1 MRGVD
6 FGVEVVRPFASEAEV
21 AYDFWALHNFVADR
35 VIECKE
41 GYIAGTNPME
51 RGLQPAQRSHL
62 CRDLDHDRRTGR
74 RGVMSVGYSLG

>member
-21 AYDFWALHNFVADR
+21 AYDFWALHNFVADL

-51 RGLQPAQRSHL
+51 DEGMFEVFNRRSGPIFAAISITIDAPA
-62 CRDLDHDRRTGR
+62 GAA
-74 RGVMSVGYSLG
+74 

>member
-21 AYDFWALHNFVADR
+21 AYDFWAHFVADL
-35 VIECKE
+35 VIECNKE

-51 RGLQPAQRSHL
+51 DEGVFEVFNRRSGPIFAAISISIDAPA
-62 CRDLDHDRRTGR
+62 GAA
-74 RGVMSVGYSLG
+74 